1 MNPILACLA
10 LLSPSPRLAPEA
22 YVDWAWQDAQSTIA
36 AAQAPDAGQQ
46 RDIESDKNLGKKYS
60 EEIDK
65 ELKPS
70 EDKAMTERVQRI
82 GAELAL
88 IANETQT
95 PVIWGDKRLNR
106 FDYTFKVV
114 QEKGVNAFSLPGGTI
129 YVYEG
134 LVKYIESDSEL
145 AGVLAHEVAHA
156 ALRHVAALQR
166 EQSKVSAVQIP
177 LIIAAVLTGKGG
189 EALMATQLTTQA
201 ISSGWSVKAE
211 QAADLAGFTYMV
223 RSKYNPVGM
232 LTMMERL
239 AKDERT
245 APAVDWGIYRTH
257 PPGQQRA
264 DALTEYLR
272 TANIPLRRSEVT
284 TSFRTNVS
292 AADNGR
298 VTVSFG
304 KRAIVAFGGEEALKR
319 ADEAALR
326 LNAFFDEDPE
336 LFQIGI
342 GDDGTVV
349 GLRRPLFQITPGD
362 AEAAKVPYEEQKRTT
377 VGGLRTVLYGLSY
390 RVWNRR

>member
-10 LLSPSPRLAPEA
+10 LLSPSPRLAPDA
-22 YVDWAWQDAQSTIA
+22 YVEWAWQDAQPSIA
-36 AAQAPDAGQQ
+36 AAQPADAGQQ

-65 ELKPS
+65 ELKLS
-70 EDKAMTERVQRI
+70 EDKVMIERVQRI
-82 GAELAL
+82 GGELAL
-88 IANETQT
+88 IANETLT

-106 FDYTFKVV
+106 FEYTFKVV
-114 QEKGVNAFSLPGGTI
+114 NEKDVNAFSLPGGTI

-145 AGVLAHEVAHA
+145 AGVLAHEIAHA

-166 EQSKVSAVQIP
+166 EQSKISAVQIP

-211 QAADLAGFTYMV
+211 QAADLSGFTYMV

-239 AKDERT
+239 AKDERA
-245 APAVDWGIYRTH
+245 APVVDWGIYRTH
-257 PPGQQRA
+257 PPGRQRA

-284 TSFRTNVS
+284 TSFRTSVS

-304 KRAIVAFGGEEALKR
+304 NRAIVSFAGEEALKR

-326 LNAFFDEDPE
+326 LNTFFDEDPE
-336 LFQIGI
+336 LFQVGI
-342 GDDGTVV
+342 GEDGTVV
-349 GLRRPLFQITPGD
+349 GLRRPLFQLTPGD
-362 AEAAKVPYEEQKRTT
+362 AEAAKVPFDELKRTT
-377 VGGLRTVLYGLSY
+377 VGGIRTVLYGLSY

>member
-1 MNPILACLA
+1 
-10 LLSPSPRLAPEA
+10 
-22 YVDWAWQDAQSTIA
+22 
-36 AAQAPDAGQQ
+36 
-46 RDIESDKNLGKKYS
+46 
-60 EEIDK
+60 
-65 ELKPS
+65 
-70 EDKAMTERVQRI
+70 
-82 GAELAL
+82 
-88 IANETQT
+88 
-95 PVIWGDKRLNR
+95 
-106 FDYTFKVV
+106 
-114 QEKGVNAFSLPGGTI
+114 
-129 YVYEG
+129 
-134 LVKYIESDSEL
+134 
-145 AGVLAHEVAHA
+145 
-156 ALRHVAALQR
+156 
-166 EQSKVSAVQIP
+166 
-177 LIIAAVLTGKGG
+177 
-189 EALMATQLTTQA
+189 
-201 ISSGWSVKAE
+201 
-211 QAADLAGFTYMV
+211 MV

-362 AEAAKVPYEEQKRTT
+362 AEAAKVPYEELKRTT